1 MDKIKKIYG
10 VVLAAGESKRMGF
23 PKQLIKIGDRTL
35 LQWVLNASLSSRLDK
50 VILVLGYMK
59 DEILRSLGT
68 FLEDPKLMII
78 ENSRY
83 REGMGVSISCAM
95 GKIKDR
101 CQYVMI
107 LLGDMPF
114 VREDIID
121 RLIEAYLLSGKGLG
135 AIVTDERQ
143 THPVII
149 RREYF
154 PYLLSLQGDKGA
166 RELFKN
172 NPDDLFT
179 LYFPFDSTDID
190 TPQDLHDL
198 NSCLKK

>member
-1 MDKIKKIYG
+1 M
-10 VVLAAGESKRMGF
+10 LAAGESKRMGF
-23 PKQLIKIGDRTL
+23 PKQLIKIGDRSM
-35 LQWVLNASLSSRLDK
+35 LQWVLDASLSSRLDK
-50 VILVLGYMK
+50 VVLVLGYMK
-59 DEILRSLGT
+59 NEILKSLGS
-68 FLEDPKLMII
+68 FIGDPRLMII

-83 REGMGVSISCAM
+83 KLGMGVSISCAM
-95 GKIKDR
+95 EAIKDR

-114 VREDIID
+114 VREDVID

-154 PYLLSLQGDKGA
+154 PYLLSLCGDKGA
-166 RELFKN
+166 RKLFKSN
-172 NPDDLFT
+172 LDDLFT
-179 LYFPFDSTDID
+179 LYFPFDSRDLD
-190 TPQDLHDL
+190 TPQDLNGLDF
-198 NSCLKK
+198 SLKDIDKHP